1 MIVKNGHDLFGLGIL
16 DCAISRESTD
26 EMTWFFACWCKF
38 RKAKICFNNYWVGML
53 KNGWGLIITLK
64 SDVSHKYL
72 MILADSLNDVCILVM
87 MEWFLVW
94 QPIY

>member
-1 MIVKNGHDLFGLGIL
+1 
-16 DCAISRESTD
+16 
-26 EMTWFFACWCKF
+26 
-38 RKAKICFNNYWVGML
+38 ML

-64 SDVSHKYL
+64 SDVSHKCL

>member
-1 MIVKNGHDLFGLGIL
+1 
-16 DCAISRESTD
+16 
-26 EMTWFFACWCKF
+26 
-38 RKAKICFNNYWVGML
+38 ML

-64 SDVSHKYL
+64 SNVSHKYL